1 MNERSLFEDT
11 KPRLVSHFTYINSN
25 IGYSKQLLRIGDW
38 VTVMGE
44 PSCYQITKI
53 LSDGF
58 FFATDI
64 DRDIEI
70 NTTVYDI
77 MLTLCNSKIKTPKA
91 AQQALAAQE

>member
-11 KPRLVSHFTYINSN
+11 KPRLVSHFTYINGN

-44 PSCYQITKI
+44 PSCYQITRI

-58 FFATDI
+58 LFATYYYKYH
-64 DRDIEI
+64 I
-70 NTTVYDI
+70 NTQMTTWLHLFAV
-77 MLTLCNSKIKTPKA
+77 
-91 AQQALAAQE
+91 QV